1 MKNDKDRNFEQ
12 YLSQLMKLL
21 QKMIK
26 NLPDQEG
33 FTSPLKSDKAA
44 DANFNVF
51 LFNFLPMVPM
61 SPEELEEME
70 EILDAQSAAE
80 DRGEELTCDL
90 NPADKDFLRKNG
102 IRF

>member
-1 MKNDKDRNFEQ
+1 MKNDKERNFEQ
-12 YLSQLMKLL
+12 YLGQLMRLL

-33 FTSPLKSDKAA
+33 LPAPLKSDKGT
-44 DANFNVF
+44 DASLNVF
-51 LFNFLPMVPM
+51 LFNFLPMMPM

-70 EILDAQSAAE
+70 EILDAQSGSE
-80 DRGEELTCDL
+80 DRGEDLTCEL

-102 IRF
+102 LRF